1 LEEEREVDLEDY
13 LEEALEVTEAMED
26 MVAMEVM
33 EVTEEDGVVR
43 EAGTVANFEDIK
55 VSIKRIEI
63 FLDLKSILVINILY
77 RKRIKIYFLYCFL

>member
-1 LEEEREVDLEDY
+1 LEEEREADLEDY
-13 LEEALEVTEAMED
+13 LEEALEVTEATEVT
-26 MVAMEVM
+26 VAMEVT

>member
-1 LEEEREVDLEDY
+1 MADLEDY
-13 LEEALEVTEAMED
+13 LEEALEVTEATEVTED
-26 MVAMEVM
+26 MEVT

-63 FLDLKSILVINILY
+63 FIDLKSILVINVQIICTE
-77 RKRIKIYFLYCFL
+77 KE